1 MVEMIGSPELMD
13 ALKGIGLNLYERKL
27 WVALLAKGTAT
38 AGELSGIANVPRS
51 RTYDVLQTLA
61 DKGFV
66 IVQTSKPL
74 RYIAITPVES
84 LEKAKK
90 RVQEKFMLMGNK
102 IDRLKK
108 SVLIKELN
116 TLHKEGLTLISPG
129 DITGA
134 LKGKFSVLQHT
145 DSMFKSASSSVNIV
159 TTPTG
164 LNDLLENHISI
175 LKKLNENGVKIKIA
189 ARIDKTCTDAIKAL
203 SGIAEIRNI
212 IQDKIPLSGRFYIVD
227 EQQLMMGLSNPEEV
241 HSSQDMMFWT
251 KSEHVTKNTI
261 EPLFNLVWENS
272 KPVDLKDV
280 S

>member
-1 MVEMIGSPELMD
+1 MLGSSELMD

-74 RYIAITPVES
+74 RYVAMSPEQA
-84 LEKAKK
+84 LEKAKENL
-90 RVQEKFMLMGNK
+90 REKYAAMENK
-102 IDRLKK
+102 IDKLKK
-108 SVLIKELN
+108 SDLIKELN
-116 TLHKEGLTLISPG
+116 SMYKDGLKLVSPG
-129 DITGA
+129 DLTGA

-145 DSMFKSASSSVNIV
+145 DVMFKNASSSVNIV
-159 TTPTG
+159 TTQSG
-164 LNDLLENHISI
+164 LNELFENHIGI
-175 LKKLNENGVKIKIA
+175 LKKLNEKGVKIRIA
-189 ARIDKTCTDAIKAL
+189 AKTDETSSDAIKAL
-203 SGIAEIRNI
+203 SNVAEIRNI
-212 IQDKIPLSGRFYIVD
+212 SDEKIPLSGRFYTID
-227 EQQLMMGLSNPEEV
+227 GQQFVMALSNPQEV
-241 HSSQDMMFWT
+241 HSSQDMAFWT
-251 KSEHVTKNTI
+251 KSEHAAKNTI

-272 KPVDLKDV
+272 KPINLKEK